1 MMYNLIEKLAID
13 LIQFNKI
20 DERSKKNK
28 EKDRFMVMCF
38 KIFMIALILS
48 ILYLF
53 VGKCVC
59 KINVEK

>member
-1 MMYNLIEKLAID
+1 MYELIEKFAID

-28 EKDRFMVMCF
+28 QKDNFMIMCF
-38 KIFMIALILS
+38 KIFMIALTLS

-53 VGKCVC
+53 VGKCIC
-59 KINVEK
+59 KIKMEK